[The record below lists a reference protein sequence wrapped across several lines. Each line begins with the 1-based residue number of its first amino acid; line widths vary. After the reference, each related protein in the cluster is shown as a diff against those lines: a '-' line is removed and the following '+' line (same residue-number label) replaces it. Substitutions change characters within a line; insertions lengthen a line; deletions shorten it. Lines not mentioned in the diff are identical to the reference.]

1 MTTRRWW
8 VKHPKLNGFLGP
20 YREDELAAA
29 TENRSLPYDCRVL
42 LDEGQSMFALKA
54 AEGWTTLP
62 EALGIAAP
70 AGEWAPAAD
79 ARHTPGERRDALRRR
94 DRLRRQSAYPV
105 LRWVLYGLTG
115 LVCWVQVTTIL
126 GDPGMPFGTKLATLL
141 AAIAG
146 TIALAGLLFAVLD
159 IADRCVQSA
168 PLAEDQ
174 AAPGNAD
181 GNGDGA

>member
-1 MTTRRWW
+1 MTPNTWAMYVFAKKDLQPHAGW
-8 VKHPKLNGFLGP
+8 LN
-20 YREDELAAA
+20 
-29 TENRSLPYDCRVL
+29 
-42 LDEGQSMFALKA
+42 KA
-54 AEGWTTLP
+54 PHVIFVHDRA
-62 EALGIAAP
+62 EAL
-70 AGEWAPAAD
+70 W
-79 ARHTPGERRDALRRR
+79 
-94 DRLRRQSAYPV
+94 
-105 LRWVLYGLTG
+105 W
-115 LVCWVQVTTIL
+115 
-126 GDPGMPFGTKLATLL
+126 FTLL

>member
-8 VKHPKLNGFLGP
+8 GKHPKLHGFLGP

-29 TENRSLPYDCRVL
+29 IESGSLPNDCLVL
-42 LDEGQSMFALKA
+42 LDKGQSMFALKA
-54 AEGWTTLP
+54 AEGWSTLP

-70 AGEWAPAAD
+70 NGESAPAAD

-94 DRLRRQSAYPV
+94 DRLRRQSAYPA

-115 LVCWVQVTTIL
+115 LACWLQVTTIL
-126 GDPGMPFGTKLATLL
+126 RDPGMPSGTKLATLI
-141 AAIAG
+141 AAVAG
-146 TIALAGLLFAVLD
+146 TIALAGLLFALLD

-168 PLAEDQ
+168 PLGEEQEAS
-174 AAPGNAD
+174 GTTD